1 MPLALISTEGA
12 TEWCAEYDEW
22 GNLLNEENPHQL
34 QQLIRL
40 PGQQYDEESG
50 LYYNRHRYYDPLQ
63 GRYITQDPIGLKGGW
78 YFYRYPLNPVA
89 YTDALGLYSN
99 WGEFMNN
106 SMYNNNAPSDVTSK
120 IYNTP
125 FPGSGS
131 IDISFNGDEFTGAS
145 FAVGATVGGNDS
157 VPANLDVCV
166 YYTLCKHNGVGSAI
180 GISLSGTASQAKIS
194 PGEYLT
200 KGYISTGGYLK
211 KYSIAGVRD
220 ADGKYSGTVSI
231 GPGFGGFVGE
241 LTCSQSLWCLSQLAG
256 Y

>member
-1 MPLALISTEGA
+1 
-12 TEWCAEYDEW
+12 
-22 GNLLNEENPHQL
+22 
-34 QQLIRL
+34 
-40 PGQQYDEESG
+40 
-50 LYYNRHRYYDPLQ
+50 
-63 GRYITQDPIGLKGGW
+63 
-78 YFYRYPLNPVA
+78 
-89 YTDALGLYSN
+89 
-99 WGEFMNN
+99 MNN

-120 IYNTP
+120 IYTTP
-125 FPGSGS
+125 FPSSGS

-145 FAVGATVGGNDS
+145 FAVGATVGGNDRA
-157 VPANLDVCV
+157 PANLDVCM
-166 YYTLCKHNGVGSAI
+166 YYTLCEHNGVGSAI

-220 ADGKYSGTVSI
+220 ADGKNSGTVSI

>member
-1 MPLALISTEGA
+1 
-12 TEWCAEYDEW
+12 
-22 GNLLNEENPHQL
+22 
-34 QQLIRL
+34 
-40 PGQQYDEESG
+40 
-50 LYYNRHRYYDPLQ
+50 
-63 GRYITQDPIGLKGGW
+63 
-78 YFYRYPLNPVA
+78 
-89 YTDALGLYSN
+89 
-99 WGEFMNN
+99 MNN
-106 SMYNNNAPSDVTSK
+106 SMYNNNAPSDVTYK
-120 IYNTP
+120 IYTTP

-166 YYTLCKHNGVGSAI
+166 YYTLCEHNGVGSAI

-211 KYSIAGVRD
+211 KYS
-220 ADGKYSGTVSI
+220 GTVSI